1 MVNGS
6 GPHSQPT
13 DDPDRRGL
21 QLDLSGLKERSRP
34 ADEQARIKPTDA
46 SEPARPGEVIELS
59 TTNPDYKKSLK
70 KPIPNSTIRID
81 NKFTFETDEMGRVI
95 RASAILDVL
104 DLDHPRDTTAQRKLV
119 GKLPGDHAGHIFA
132 RIFRGPIGSLNLV
145 PMEATKV
152 TLGQYAV
159 LEKRWRKAIE
169 NNQQVEVS
177 VDLSYGERRHRPDII
192 IVYHRIGSAKR
203 LRLRIRNVPK
213 AEEE

>member
-1 MVNGS
+1 VNGTGCS
-6 GPHSQPT
+6 SIS
-13 DDPDRRGL
+13 
-21 QLDLSGLKERSRP
+21 DLKGKPRP
-34 ADEQARIKPTDA
+34 AVEETQIKPKDT
-46 SEPARPGEVIELS
+46 SKQPRPGEVIELS
-59 TTNPDYKKSLK
+59 TTDPDHKLSLN
-70 KPIPNSTIRID
+70 KPPPNSTIRID
-81 NKFTFETDEMGRVI
+81 DKFTFETDDFGRVI

-104 DLDHPRDTTAQRKLV
+104 DLDHPRDTTAQRKLI

-132 RIFRGPIGSLNLV
+132 RIFRGPIGSMNLI

-152 TLGQYAV
+152 NLGQYAV

-169 NNQQVEVS
+169 KGQQVEVS

-192 IVYHRIGSAKR
+192 VVYHRIGSGKR